1 MIRTSVCAVILAT
14 IVAVALSACSTKPN
28 PADSKSP
35 FNPVYDKA
43 TGKLTMLKFD
53 SKKDGKID
61 TWSYMDGTRI
71 VRIEIDRDGDGKVDR
86 WEYYGADQ
94 KVEKIGLSRANDGQ
108 VDAWAYPAPDGN
120 VAKLEISANRDGKVT
135 RTEYYDGGTIA
146 RVEEDTKGTGRI
158 DKWETYRNGSL
169 SMVAFDDKQR
179 GAPTRRLVYMTDG
192 SVHAEVDPKGDGN
205 FVRAPA
211 K

>member
-1 MIRTSVCAVILAT
+1 MARTPICAVILAT
-14 IVAVALSACSTKPN
+14 FVAVALSACSSKPN
-28 PADSKSP
+28 PADAKNP
-35 FNPVYDKA
+35 FNPVYDKK

-94 KVEKIGLSRANDGQ
+94 KVEKIGLSRANDGL
-108 VDAWAYPAPDGN
+108 VDAWAYAAPDGS
-120 VAKLEISANRDGKVT
+120 VAKMEISTNRDGKVT
-135 RTEYYDGGTIA
+135 RTEYYDGGVIS

-158 DKWETYRNGSL
+158 DKWETYRNGAL
-169 SMVAFDDKQR
+169 SMVAFDDQQR
-179 GAPTRRLVYMTDG
+179 GTPTRRLVYLGNGT
-192 SVHAEVDPKGDGN
+192 VLAEVDPKGDGN

>member
-1 MIRTSVCAVILAT
+1 MARTPISAVILAT
-14 IVAVALSACSTKPN
+14 IVAVALPACSSKPDKAAEKN
-28 PADSKSP
+28 R
-35 FNPVYDKA
+35 FNPVYDKT

-94 KVEKIGLSRANDGQ
+94 KVEKIGLSRANDGL
-108 VDAWAYPAPDGN
+108 VDAWAYAAPDGS
-120 VAKLEISANRDGKVT
+120 VAKMEISTNRDGKVT
-135 RTEYYDGGTIA
+135 RTEYYEGGVIS

-169 SMVAFDDKQR
+169 SMVAFDDQQR
-179 GAPTRRLVYMTDG
+179 GTPTRRLVYLG
-192 SVHAEVDPKGDGN
+192 NGKVLAEVDPKGDGN